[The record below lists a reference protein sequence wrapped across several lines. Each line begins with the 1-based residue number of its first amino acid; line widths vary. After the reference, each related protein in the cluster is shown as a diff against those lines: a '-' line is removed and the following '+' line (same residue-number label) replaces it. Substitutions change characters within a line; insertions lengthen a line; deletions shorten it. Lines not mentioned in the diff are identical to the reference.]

1 MTQASPPFLSA
12 EAIGARADLAT
23 VMAEMKHALL
33 AGQRRAADV
42 PLRTIIV
49 RKDPLRAFGV
59 MPALSEPHRLY
70 VTKVASLVAS
80 GGGAPSVNALIVAC
94 ASESGE
100 IVALLDG
107 AAITDLKC
115 AAITALVTD
124 HCASLDATA
133 VAVIGAGVQARAQIR
148 ALRAVRSIAELRLYS
163 RSPQRARA
171 FLAELERELPGIR
184 LVAARSADEAV
195 QGAGIISTATTS
207 ATPVFSTGDIADN
220 VHINCMGAHTPD
232 TREVPRA
239 VLDAAELIVEDR
251 PTAVAEAGALHQRAV
266 EIDDLL
272 AEPPSAWRRART
284 VFSSTGH
291 AFLDLVTTACVLRH
305 PLTP

>member
-1 MTQASPPFLSA
+1 MTRSSPPFLSA
-12 EAIGARADLAT
+12 EAIAARADLAT

-49 RKDPLRAFGV
+49 REDPLRAFGV

-70 VTKVASLVAS
+70 VTKVASLVTSRA
-80 GGGAPSVNALIVAC
+80 GAPSVSALIVAC
-94 ASESGE
+94 ASDSGE

-107 AAITDLKC
+107 AAITNLKC
-115 AAITALVTD
+115 AAIAALVTD
-124 HCASLDATA
+124 HCAPLDVNVA
-133 VAVIGAGVQARAQIR
+133 AVIGAGVQARAQIR

-163 RSPQRARA
+163 RSPQRAA
-171 FLAELERELPGIR
+171 ALLAELGRELPGVR

-195 QGAGIISTATTS
+195 QGAGLISTATTS
-207 ATPVFSTGDIADN
+207 VTPVFSTGDIAADA
-220 VHINCMGAHTPD
+220 HINCMGAHTQH
-232 TREVPRA
+232 TREVPGA
-239 VLDAAELIVEDR
+239 VLEAAELIVEDR
-251 PTAVAEAGALHQRAV
+251 PTAVAEAGAFHQRAI

-272 AEPPSAWRRART
+272 AEPPSAWRQART

>member
-1 MTQASPPFLSA
+1 VTPAPPLFLSA
-12 EAIGARADLAT
+12 EAIAARADLRT
-23 VMAEMKHALL
+23 VMAQMKHALL
-33 AGQRRAADV
+33 TGQRRAADV

-49 RKDPLRAFGV
+49 RTDPLRAFGV

-70 VTKVASLVAS
+70 VTKVASLVA
-80 GGGAPSVNALIVAC
+80 GGARAPSVHALVVAC
-94 ASESGE
+94 ASDSGE

-107 AAITDLKC
+107 AAITHLKC

-124 HCASLDATA
+124 HCAPLDVTTA
-133 VAVIGAGVQARAQIR
+133 AVIGAGVQARAQIR
-148 ALRAVRSIAELRLYS
+148 ALYTVRSPRELRLYS
-163 RSPQRARA
+163 PSPQRVAA
-171 FLAELERELPGIR
+171 LLTELERELPGVR
-184 LVAARSADEAV
+184 LIAARSADAAV
-195 QGAGIISTATTS
+195 QGAGLIATATTS
-207 ATPVFSTGDIADN
+207 PTPVFTTRDLADP

-239 VLDAAELIVEDR
+239 VLETAELLVEDR
-251 PTAVAEAGALHQRAV
+251 LTAIAEAGALHQRAT

-272 AEPPSAWRRART
+272 AEPPAAWRRART